1 MATIDVLL
9 PVKDG
14 LPYLAASLDSIGR
27 QSYRDWRLL
36 VLDHGSV
43 DGSLALA
50 QRYAE
55 QDRRIEVHSWPDA
68 DGLSGLLNEGLAR
81 CDSRYV
87 MRHDADDVCLPY
99 RMRASLDAFARDPAL
114 LVVGGLAEVIDAGGG
129 YGGRLRLPVGIG
141 RVSAACLFRNP
152 FIHPSLMMDL
162 AGTARLGAR
171 YGTDFLRAAP
181 LASPM
186 QVRGLAEDY
195 LLFGQ
200 LAILGRCINLPQQ
213 LIRYRWHGKNL
224 SVTRFDEQMR
234 VSLDISRFLA
244 HSLCALHNLPHFDPA
259 PFCNHGGK
267 VFDMGGQ
274 HDFDHAFDAMAAGLR
289 RALGDSDQLRREL
302 AFRHILATR
311 SAPRMLARFARFA
324 AHHRGE
330 TGEWYAVKSWLL
342 RAMPGRACQSASH
355 GVA

>member
-14 LPYLAASLDSIGR
+14 LPYLAASLDSVCR

-36 VLDHGSV
+36 VLDHGSC

-50 QRYAE
+50 RRYAE
-55 QDRRIEVHSWPDA
+55 TDRRIEVHCFPDA
-68 DGLSGLLNEGLAR
+68 DGLSGLLNRGLAR
-81 CDSRYV
+81 CDARYV

-99 RMRASLDAFARDPAL
+99 RMRASLDAFARHPDV
-114 LVVGGLAEVIDAGGG
+114 LVVGGLAEVIDAGGCH
-129 YGGRLRLPVGIG
+129 GGRLRLPVGIG
-141 RVSAACLFRNP
+141 RVSAASFFRNP
-152 FIHPSLMMDL
+152 FVHPALMMDL
-162 AGTARLGAR
+162 AGAARLGAR
-171 YGTDFLRAAP
+171 YGIDFLRAAP
-181 LASPM
+181 LAAPM

-213 LIRYRWHGKNL
+213 LIRYRWHGNNL

-234 VSLDISRFLA
+234 ISLDISRFLA
-244 HSLCALHNLPHFDPA
+244 RSFCALHGLPRFDPA

-267 VFDMGGQ
+267 VFDMGAER
-274 HDFDHAFDAMAAGLR
+274 DFDHAFHDMAASLR
-289 RALGDSDQLRREL
+289 RALGDSAQLRREL
-302 AFRHILATR
+302 DFRHILANR
-311 SAPRMLARFARFA
+311 SVPRMLGRFARFA
-324 AHHRGE
+324 AHNRGE

-342 RAMPGRACQSASH
+342 RAMPGKACQRAGH
-355 GVA
+355 GLA